1 MMAAVPQFSQK
12 PRKAMVGP
20 LLCLCPRPWSVVLV
34 AQWCACVGL
43 QYLYLFPEVVGLF
56 FFVVWMIRGRWVVR
70 LVEAGI
76 LATRP
81 WRGSV

>member
-12 PRKAMVGP
+12 LRKAMVGP

-43 QYLYLFPEVVGLF
+43 QYLFPEVVGLF
-56 FFVVWMIRGRWVVR
+56 FWMIRGRWVVR

-81 WRGSV
+81 WRGSVV